1 MADEIKTTNDLRRAY
16 PALVSE
22 IEEAAAKDAREQER
36 QRIQD
41 IEEMSLPG
49 SEAMTTE
56 AKFTKPMSAADY
68 AKAVVKNAKQQGA
81 GLSGGRGQGRGR
93 RGMSGVEGEPGG
105 GEKPDEF
112 LDALKA
118 MGKEAAVRKERG
130 RYEHGFG
137 EEDLFHPARLPDRGH
152 RGDRDGHQ
160 GGGQLRP

>member
-1 MADEIKTTNDLRRAY
+1 MTNEMLEKIRASIRHAMEGGAFYAQRFAGINADDIRTEEDFRKLPFTDKGDLRGAY
-16 PALVSE
+16 PALVNE
-22 IEEAAAKDAREQER
+22 IEEAAAKNAREQER

-81 GLSGGRGQGRGR
+81 AYLADAAKDAAGS
-93 RGMSGVEGEPGG
+93 GMSGVEGEPGG

-118 MGKEAAVRKERG
+118 MGKK
-130 RYEHGFG
+130 
-137 EEDLFHPARLPDRGH
+137 
-152 RGDRDGHQ
+152 Q
-160 GGGQLRP
+160 Q

>member
-22 IEEAAAKDAREQER
+22 IEEAAAKSAREQER

-68 AKAVVKNAKQQGA
+68 AKAVVKDAA
-81 GLSGGRGQGRGR
+81 GS
-93 RGMSGVEGEPGG
+93 GMSGVEDEPGG
-105 GEKPDEF
+105 GEKSDEF

-118 MGKEAAVRKERG
+118 MGKK
-130 RYEHGFG
+130 
-137 EEDLFHPARLPDRGH
+137 
-152 RGDRDGHQ
+152 Q
-160 GGGQLRP
+160 Q

>member
-1 MADEIKTTNDLRRAY
+1 MADEIKTANDLRRAY
-16 PALVSE
+16 PALVNE

-36 QRIQD
+36 RRIQD

-81 GLSGGRGQGRGR
+81 AYLADAAKDAAGS
-93 RGMSGVEGEPGG
+93 GMSGVEGEPGG

-118 MGKEAAVRKERG
+118 MGKK
-130 RYEHGFG
+130 
-137 EEDLFHPARLPDRGH
+137 
-152 RGDRDGHQ
+152 Q
-160 GGGQLRP
+160 Q